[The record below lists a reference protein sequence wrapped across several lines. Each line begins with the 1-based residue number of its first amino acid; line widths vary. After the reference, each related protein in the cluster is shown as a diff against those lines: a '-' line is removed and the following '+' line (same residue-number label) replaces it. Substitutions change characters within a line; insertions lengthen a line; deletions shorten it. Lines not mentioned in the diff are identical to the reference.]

1 MKVYA
6 TNKPLFNPLL
16 LDDAA
21 FIEHAYLMCKGKAV
35 YSSRVEAKASLKW
48 GNFKGVPYHCP
59 VCREWHCHT
68 QSSKFSRLY
77 TRKYKDSLKAIS
89 TLEN

>member
-1 MKVYA
+1 MRLKA

-21 FIEHAYLMCKGKAV
+21 FIEHANLMCKGKAV
-35 YSSRVEAKASLKW
+35 YASRAEAKAALKW

-59 VCREWHCHT
+59 VCGEWHCHT
-68 QSSKFSRLY
+68 QSSKFSRQY
-77 TRKYKDSLKAIS
+77 ARKYKDSKRAIS
-89 TLEN
+89 ELDT